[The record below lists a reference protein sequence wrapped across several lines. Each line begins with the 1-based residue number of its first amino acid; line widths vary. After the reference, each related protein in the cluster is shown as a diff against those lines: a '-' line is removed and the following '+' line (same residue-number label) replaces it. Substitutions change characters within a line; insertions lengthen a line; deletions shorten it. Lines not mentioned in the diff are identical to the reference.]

1 MKKLVGVIIAL
12 ALGLAASGC
21 GSSGSPASSEKTV
34 QVFAAA
40 SLNKVFT
47 ELGGKFEASHPGVK
61 VKFNFDGSSG
71 LVDQLKGGA
80 KADVFASA
88 DEKNM
93 ANAVDAKLTT
103 GSQTVFARNVLTLVT
118 APGNPKKITGLDL
131 ACLEL
136 DATNFS
142 IQGRVR
148 LAQVSAAII
157 GDVQNKKWLHHPS
170 LRAAVERVRQ
180 QLRNQAVTVQLAIDR
195 ARARAACAT
204 ACPRSNSGSGSD
216 SPIPTEC
223 I

>member
-88 DEKNM
+88 DTTQMDKVSGAGLL
-93 ANAVDAKLTT
+93 ANAPA
-103 GSQTVFARNVLTLVT
+103 SFAANTLVIVT
-118 APGNPKKITGLDL
+118 APGNPERLESFADL
-131 ACLEL
+131 
-136 DATNFS
+136 TRP
-142 IQGRVR
+142 G
-148 LAQVSAAII
+148 
-157 GDVQNKKWLHHPS
+157 
-170 LRAAVERVRQ
+170 
-180 QLRNQAVTVQLAIDR
+180 VTVVTSPPPMP
-195 ARARAACAT
+195 AA
-204 ACPRSNSGSGSD
+204 G
-216 SPIPTEC
+216 
-223 I
+223 